1 MVENL
6 LIAVDPGHG
15 GKDPGALI
23 EGYKEKDIN
32 LSVALKLRDILTK
45 NGIDV
50 IMTRDKDKTVDL
62 QQRCDI
68 ANQAH
73 ANYFI
78 SIHCNSFQDPSA
90 SGTETYAYPGSVDGR
105 NLAQYVQNEIVKML
119 GTKDRGVKYEKFYV
133 LKYTDMPA
141 ILVELA
147 FMSNP
152 HDLKL
157 LLEKD
162 DLFAEAISRGLENFL
177 KTTFTGEE
185 MAIQKLKMKG
195 IIDKI
200 HDTKSY
206 VTWGEFASVIIKVL
220 EGMK

>member
-32 LSVALKLRDILTK
+32 LNVALKLRDILTK

-68 ANQAH
+68 ANKAH

-78 SIHCNSFQDPSA
+78 SIHCN
-90 SGTETYAYPGSVDGR
+90 R
-105 NLAQYVQNEIVKML
+105 
-119 GTKDRGVKYEKFYV
+119 
-133 LKYTDMPA
+133 
-141 ILVELA
+141 
-147 FMSNP
+147 
-152 HDLKL
+152 
-157 LLEKD
+157 
-162 DLFAEAISRGLENFL
+162 
-177 KTTFTGEE
+177 
-185 MAIQKLKMKG
+185 
-195 IIDKI
+195 
-200 HDTKSY
+200 
-206 VTWGEFASVIIKVL
+206 
-220 EGMK
+220 